1 MLGKNDREE
10 EAKLKDLAEL
20 KKIKEYIKKR
30 KGTFSFKEQQS
41 WKKINMSMIANE
53 QLKLDGNGAG
63 EEKDIYETIKKRRY

>member
-1 MLGKNDREE
+1 MLGKNKTEE

-41 WKKINMSMIANE
+41 WRKINMSMNMKANCST
-53 QLKLDGNGAG
+53 NICAV
-63 EEKDIYETIKKRRY
+63 